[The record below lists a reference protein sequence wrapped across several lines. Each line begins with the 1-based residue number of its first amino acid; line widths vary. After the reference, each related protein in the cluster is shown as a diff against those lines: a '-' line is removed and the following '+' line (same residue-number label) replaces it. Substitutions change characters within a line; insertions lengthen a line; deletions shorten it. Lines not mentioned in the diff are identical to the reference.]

1 MFYKHSETAGYY
13 GRGGW
18 IVYSYDC
25 FGMMSVTKVF
35 GSEDECIAV
44 GAKREIA
51 K

>member
-1 MFYKHSETAGYY
+1 MFYKHSETAGHY

-25 FGMMSVTKVF
+25 FGIMDVWKVLS
-35 GSEDECIAV
+35 SEDECIAA
-44 GAKREIA
+44 GAKQEIA

>member
-1 MFYKHSETAGYY
+1 MFYKHSATAGHY

-25 FGMMSVTKVF
+25 FGILDVWKVF

-44 GAKREIA
+44 GAKRESQ